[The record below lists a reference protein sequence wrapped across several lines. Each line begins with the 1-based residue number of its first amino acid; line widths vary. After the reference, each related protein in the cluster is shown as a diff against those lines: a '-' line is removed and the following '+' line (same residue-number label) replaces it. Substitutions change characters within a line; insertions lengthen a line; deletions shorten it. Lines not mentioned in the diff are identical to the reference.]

1 MQGEFVRDFEDK
13 FSEFTG
19 VKNAYRGNILYYC
32 PALITFSIGFK
43 KDDEAIVPAFTWIS
57 TANVVEHLG
66 GKVVFCDIDLKT
78 FNIDVEKIES
88 HITSK
93 TKAIIPVHLF
103 GLPANMKKKILQLAE
118 KYNLFIIEDA
128 ACGFGSKYHG
138 QHVGSFGKTGC
149 FSFHPRKAITTGEGG
164 MITTND
170 DNLAKELRSLRDH
183 GASITD
189 FQRHNGAKPYLLAD
203 YPLCRFQLPYD

>member
-1 MQGEFVRDFEDK
+1 M
-13 FSEFTG
+13 
-19 VKNAYRGNILYYC
+19 
-32 PALITFSIGFK
+32 
-43 KDDEAIVPAFTWIS
+43 
-57 TANVVEHLG
+57 
-66 GKVVFCDIDLKT
+66 VFCDIDLKT

-103 GLPANMKKKILQLAE
+103 GLPAEMKKILQLAE

-149 FSFHPRKAITTGEGG
+149 FSFFILGK
-164 MITTND
+164 
-170 DNLAKELRSLRDH
+170 L
-183 GASITD
+183 
-189 FQRHNGAKPYLLAD
+189 
-203 YPLCRFQLPYD
+203 